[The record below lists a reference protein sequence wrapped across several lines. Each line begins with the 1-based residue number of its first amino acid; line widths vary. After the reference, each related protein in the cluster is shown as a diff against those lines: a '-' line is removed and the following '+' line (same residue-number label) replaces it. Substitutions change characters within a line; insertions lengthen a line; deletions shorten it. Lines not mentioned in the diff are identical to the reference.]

1 MNIDR
6 YRGRRERVQQAM
18 AERGGGVA
26 VHFTAPSRVRNR
38 DSEYPYRYDST
49 FWYLSGFAEPDSAIV
64 LVARGGERQAL
75 LFCRDRHE
83 ESEIWDGFRHGPAL
97 AQASFGFDAAHP
109 IERIDEVLPE
119 LMGDAPALFY
129 ALAADPGCD
138 ARIQGW
144 LQKVR
149 SRARSGRRAPAA
161 VHDLA
166 TIVDE
171 MRLVKDAAELDT
183 MRQAARISAA
193 AHVRAMRRCRPGM
206 REFEI
211 EAELL
216 HEFRRHGAQA
226 PAYTPIVA
234 AGANACVLHY
244 PAGAAEARD
253 GDLVL
258 IDAAC
263 EVDGYAADVT
273 RTFPVSGRFSG
284 AQRAV
289 YDVVLA
295 AQQAALDAVRP
306 GRPFDA
312 PHDAATR
319 VLTQGMID
327 LGLLAGSLD
336 GALEAKTYRQFFM
349 HRTGHWLGLDVH
361 DVGDYRAGEAVD
373 PGAERP
379 WRALAPGM
387 VTTVEPGLYI
397 RPAPNVDA
405 RFHHIGVRIEDDV
418 AVTATG
424 CEVLSADAPKSPADI
439 EAVMAR

>member
-1 MNIDR
+1 
-6 YRGRRERVQQAM
+6 
-18 AERGGGVA
+18 
-26 VHFTAPSRVRNR
+26 
-38 DSEYPYRYDST
+38 
-49 FWYLSGFAEPDSAIV
+49 
-64 LVARGGERQAL
+64 
-75 LFCRDRHE
+75 
-83 ESEIWDGFRHGPAL
+83 
-97 AQASFGFDAAHP
+97 
-109 IERIDEVLPE
+109 
-119 LMGDAPALFY
+119 
-129 ALAADPGCD
+129 
-138 ARIQGW
+138 
-144 LQKVR
+144 
-149 SRARSGRRAPAA
+149 
-161 VHDLA
+161 
-166 TIVDE
+166 
-171 MRLVKDAAELDT
+171 
-183 MRQAARISAA
+183 
-193 AHVRAMRRCRPGM
+193 M

-216 HEFRRHGAQA
+216 HEFRRQGAQA

-258 IDAAC
+258 VDAGC

-273 RTFPVSGRFSG
+273 RTFPVSGRFC
-284 AQRAV
+284 AEQRAV
-289 YDVVLA
+289 YDIVLA

-312 PHDAATR
+312 AHDAATR

-327 LGLLAGSLD
+327 LGLIAGSLD

-397 RPAPNVDA
+397 RPAPGVDA

-418 AVTATG
+418 AVTESG

-439 EAVMAR
+439 EALMAR